1 MSDAETDRA
10 LVTSRL
16 IDAPPARVFE
26 AFADPTRLARW
37 WGPDGFTSTF
47 EEFDFRPGGRWRFV
61 MHAPGGANYSNES
74 VFAAVERPS
83 RIVIRHESAPRF
95 DLAIALEER
104 SGQTLVGWRQVFP
117 TAAECQRIAAL
128 AAHANEQNL
137 DRLAA
142 VVREEHPPG

>member
-1 MSDAETDRA
+1 MSDAEADRT

-26 AFADPTRLARW
+26 AFADPALLAPW
-37 WGPDGFTSTF
+37 WGPGGLASTF

-61 MHAPGGANYSNES
+61 MHGPGGANFSNES
-74 VFAAVERPS
+74 VFAEVERPA

-95 DLAIALEER
+95 ELAIALEER
-104 SGQTLVGWRQVFP
+104 SGKTLVGWRQVFP
-117 TAAECQRIAAL
+117 TAADCRRIAAL
-128 AAHANEQNL
+128 AAPANEQNL

-142 VVREEHPPG
+142 VVREES